1 MKHHK
6 RGKVYL
12 VGAGPGDPGLLTLK
26 GKECVEAADVIIYDY
41 LANAEILSFAR
52 RNAERIFVGKHGG
65 NHIMPQKEINRIMIA
80 KASEGKTV
88 VRLKGGDPF
97 IFGRGGEEAETL
109 ANAGIAAEIVPGVT
123 SAISV
128 PAYAGIPLTHR
139 RYSSSM
145 AIITGHEDIKKKK
158 SSIAWDKLATGVDT
172 IVILMGITNLSFIV
186 RNLVENG
193 RSPDTPAAVIQWGTT
208 PAQRTVTGTL
218 KDIAEKTRVEDIR
231 PPGIIVIGEVVRLRE
246 RLTAIFYTSF
256 KAKVL
261 GMELFIAA
269 TREGICRIT
278 FGDETLWGEDMEG
291 GGERVR
297 PALSKV
303 EGVRGIRDDGHFT
316 KTLSELRNYFSGVP
330 TDFTSKLDLYGTDFQ
345 KMVWKMLLKIPYG
358 KTASYKDVAEMIG
371 HRGAARAVGAA
382 CGKNPVPIIVPCHRV
397 ISSDG
402 GLGGYSGGLR
412 MKKMLLRLEGIPQL
426 PQDAD

>member
-1 MKHHK
+1 MKHYK
-6 RGKVYL
+6 LGTVYL

-26 GKECVEAADVIIYDY
+26 GKECVETADVIIYDY
-41 LANAEILSFAR
+41 LANAEILSFTR

-65 NHIMPQKEINRIMIA
+65 NHIMTQKEINRIMIA

-97 IFGRGGEEAETL
+97 IFGRGGEEAEAL
-109 ANAGIAAEIVPGVT
+109 ANAGIATEIVPGVT

-218 KDIAEKTRVEDIR
+218 KDIVKKTRTEDIR
-231 PPGIIVIGEVVRLRE
+231 PPGIIVIGKVVRLRE
-246 RLTAIFYTSF
+246 RLTAIYYTSL

-261 GMELFIAA
+261 GREVFIAA

-278 FGDETLWGEDMEG
+278 FGGETFTSQRLTNDNENHPSPFPLPL
-291 GGERVR
+291 GERGR
-297 PALSKV
+297 
-303 EGVRGIRDDGHFT
+303 VRGIRDDGHFA

-330 TDFTSKLDLYGTDFQ
+330 TDFTSKLDLRGTEFQ

-358 KTASYKDVAEMIG
+358 KTASYKDIAEMIG
-371 HRGAARAVGAA
+371 HPGAARAVGAA

-397 ISSDG
+397 INSDG
-402 GLGGYSGGLR
+402 RLGGYSGGLR
-412 MKKMLLRLEGIPQL
+412 IKKMLLRLEGL
-426 PQDAD
+426 L